1 MNVRVLAAVLTL
13 AAGVSTARPVHA
25 QRSYPVDLQ
34 VYPVTQSARRQAIAP
49 GEDAPVSSSST
60 IRGIEAFLLP
70 SGGGLGIFG
79 RHHTSSLGDTN
90 APLLQEAG
98 ILIGDGGF
106 RLEAAYS
113 ARRHL
118 PQDSVI
124 PFIRGGFA
132 ATSVL
137 GTSGVALRLRAGYF
151 VPVDRL
157 QGDSQDTEGWEG
169 ETTLTYTWD
178 RLPLSAQ
185 LGYRM
190 ERLRVV
196 DFEEETSALTLGIG
210 IWLQRRR

>member
-1 MNVRVLAAVLTL
+1 MNPRVLVAAIILLTGG
-13 AAGVSTARPVHA
+13 ATARDVEA

-49 GEDAPVSSSST
+49 GDDAPISSTST

-79 RHHTSSLGDTN
+79 RHHTSSLGDRN

-98 ILIGDGGF
+98 LLIGDGGF

-124 PFIRGGFA
+124 AFLRGGFA
-132 ATSVL
+132 ATSIL

-151 VPVDRL
+151 VPIDRFNGGG
-157 QGDSQDTEGWEG
+157 QETDGWEG
-169 ETTLTYTWD
+169 ETTLAYTWD
-178 RLPLSAQ
+178 RYPLSAQ
-185 LGYRM
+185 LGYRI

-196 DFEEETSALTLGIG
+196 DFEEETSALTLGVG
-210 IWLQRRR
+210 IWMQRRR